1 VSLTYTE
8 ARARAARI
16 SDVTYAIDLDLTSR
30 ESFGCRTTVTFD
42 LEDPRATTFLEL
54 ADARDLR
61 LTVNDVPVAA
71 PSYDGKRITLHDLK
85 PVNEVVVEARIPYVN
100 DGDGMH
106 TVTDPADDATYVA
119 AYAGMDLAH
128 RVFACFDQPDL
139 KAPITLT
146 VTAPDD
152 WKVLGNGRLDGHE
165 GGVWRFT
172 TTPPISTY
180 LFTVCAGPWHSHTW
194 EHAGLPFGWH
204 VRASLAAEL
213 DRDIANMKE
222 VTEACFDFYTSTF
235 DEPYPFDSYD
245 QVMGPGHN
253 WGAMETAGCVT
264 FRDEYLPRNEPD
276 AGELVDRA
284 TVIAHEMAHMWFGD
298 LVTMKWWQD
307 TWLNESFADFMGYH
321 VAHEAGVAGS
331 WPDFSLNRKPTGY
344 SADAR
349 RSTHPIA
356 EDAEHLVDVD
366 TAFTNFD
373 MITYAKGASV
383 LHQLVIWLG
392 WDTFVKGTNVYLT
405 RHRFGNAELADYL
418 EALDSVTDRDV
429 RGWAEA
435 YLRTTGFDTIR
446 VTRDG
451 DVPVLERDGSRP
463 HRFSV
468 AALDGSAGS
477 AGSGTTLVDLGSE
490 PMALTAFAGSP
501 VLPNAADETYAAVL
515 LDDASWQALVDGL
528 SQLSDPLLRSVA
540 WSNAFTR
547 VRSGLLT
554 AGAFMDLVEEHLGV
568 EKDPVVF
575 ASVLRRIRG
584 IVLPQWTAPEA
595 LAAAQR
601 TVAGVCTSA
610 LDAGDRDRGLAAMRG
625 LASSTVDA
633 TLLRSWLET
642 GEARPG
648 IEIDRDTRWV
658 AVRRLVIL
666 GEEGSDL
673 VAREAAADRSSSGY
687 QASLTALASRPDP
700 AAKADAWSRIVDPTV
715 SNRDFDALVVGLWTP
730 GQEALCAPYLDSY
743 LADAPRVAERSQSF
757 AADIAYAVPQLP
769 MAVERLAAFRD
780 RLDTAS
786 TQTDNT
792 VLRRGWR
799 DRVDDY
805 DVALRVRR
813 TG

>member
-1 VSLTYTE
+1 MSLTYTE
-8 ARARAARI
+8 ARSRAA
-16 SDVTYAIDLDLTSR
+16 SVSGVTYRIDLDLTSR

-42 LEDPRATTFLEL
+42 LTDPGTPTFLEL
-54 ADARDLR
+54 ADAADLR
-61 LTVNDVPVAA
+61 LTVNGSAVDA
-71 PSYDGKRITLHDLK
+71 PSYDGTRITLHGLASS
-85 PVNEVVVEARIPYVN
+85 NEVVVEARVPYVN

-146 VTAPDD
+146 VTAPDE
-152 WKVLGNGRLDGHE
+152 WTVVANGRLLTHE
-165 GGVWRFT
+165 GGTWEFT

-180 LFTVCAGPWHSHTW
+180 LFTVCAGPWHSRTW

-204 VRASLAAEL
+204 ARASLAAEL
-213 DRDIANMKE
+213 DRDFDNMRE
-222 VTEACFDFYTSTF
+222 VTERCFDFYTRTF

-321 VAHEAGVAGS
+321 VAHEAGVLGS

-344 SADAR
+344 VADSR

-383 LHQLVIWLG
+383 LHQLVTWLG

-418 EALDSVTDRDV
+418 EALDSVTERDV
-429 RGWAEA
+429 RAWAEA

-446 VTRDG
+446 VTREG

-468 AALDGSAGS
+468 AGLQGADVDLR
-477 AGSGTTLVDLGSE
+477 LVDLESE
-490 PMALTAFAGSP
+490 PVPLPEFAGRA
-501 VLPNAADETYAAVL
+501 VIPNAADEAYAAVL
-515 LDDASWQALVDGL
+515 LDDLSWQAAVDGL
-528 SQLSDPLLRSVA
+528 SALPDPLLRAVT
-540 WSNAFTR
+540 WTNASTR
-547 VRSGLLT
+547 VRSGLAPVSDYL
-554 AGAFMDLVEEHLGV
+554 AIAQGHLAA
-568 EKDPVVF
+568 ETDPVVF
-575 ASVLRRIRG
+575 DSVLRRLMRA
-584 IVLPQWTAPEA
+584 VLPQWTSPEAYPGAEQVVAEVCAEA
-595 LAAAQR
+595 LAA
-601 TVAGVCTSA
+601 G
-610 LDAGDRDRGLAAMRG
+610 DADRGLAAMRR
-625 LASSTVDA
+625 LAQTTTDA
-633 TLLRSWLET
+633 TLLRGWLDS

-648 IEIDRDTRWV
+648 LEVDRDTRWV
-658 AVRRLVIL
+658 AVRRLVVL
-666 GEEGSDL
+666 GEAGSEL
-673 VAREAAADRSSSGY
+673 VEAEAAADRSSSGH
-687 QASLTALASRPDP
+687 QSSLAALASRPDA
-700 AAKADAWSRIVDPTV
+700 AAKADAWERIIDPTV
-715 SNRDFDALVVGLWTP
+715 SNRDFEALVAGLWTP
-730 GQEALCAPYLDSY
+730 GQEELWAPYIARY
-743 LADAPRVAERSQSF
+743 LEDGPRVAERGQAF
-757 AADIAYAVPQLP
+757 AAEIGFSVPRSP
-769 MAVERLAAFRD
+769 MAIERLQQLRDDLDAASGR
-780 RLDTAS
+780 
-786 TQTDNT
+786 TDNI

-799 DRVDDY
+799 DTVDDF
-805 DVALRVRR
+805 DVALKVRR
-813 TG
+813 AG

>member
-1 VSLTYTE
+1 MSLTYDE

-16 SDVTYAIDLDLTSR
+16 SRVAYAIDLDLTSR
-30 ESFGCRTTVTFD
+30 ETFGCRTTVTFD

-54 ADARDLR
+54 ADAQDLR
-61 LTVNDVPVAA
+61 LTVNDAAVPA
-71 PSYDGKRITLHDLK
+71 PAYDGTRITLHDLK

-139 KAPITLT
+139 KAPISLT
-146 VTAPDD
+146 VTAPAD
-152 WKVLGNGRLDGHE
+152 WTVLGNGRLDSHE
-165 GGVWRFT
+165 GAAWRFT

-180 LFTVCAGPWHSHTW
+180 LFTVCAGPWASRTW

-204 VRASLAAEL
+204 ARASLATEL
-213 DRDIANMKE
+213 DRDFENMKE
-222 VTEACFDFYTSTF
+222 VTEACFDFYTRTF

-264 FRDEYLPRNEPD
+264 FRDEYLPRNQPD
-276 AGELVDRA
+276 AGEVVDRA

-344 SADAR
+344 AADAR

-392 WDTFVKGTNVYLT
+392 WETFVEGTNVYLT
-405 RHRFGNAELADYL
+405 RHRFGNAELADFL

-446 VTRDG
+446 VSRDG
-451 DVPVLERDGSRP
+451 EVPVLERDGSRP
-463 HRFSV
+463 HRFTV
-468 AALDGSAGS
+468 AALDGSAGP
-477 AGSGTTLVDLGSE
+477 GTTLVDLGSE
-490 PMALTAFAGSP
+490 PVALTSFAGLP
-501 VLPNAADETYAAVL
+501 VLPNAADEAYADVL
-515 LDDASWQALVDGL
+515 LDDASWQGLVDGL
-528 SQLSDPLLRSVA
+528 SELSEPLQRAVA

-547 VRSGLLT
+547 VRSGRLT
-554 AGAFMDLVEEHLGV
+554 APAFMGVVEAHLGR
-568 EKDPVVF
+568 ERDPVVF
-575 ASVLRRIRG
+575 DSVLRRVRG
-584 IVLPQWTAPEA
+584 MVLTQWTSPEA
-595 LAAAQR
+595 LAAAQAS
-601 TVAGVCTSA
+601 VASVCTTA
-610 LDAGDRDRGLAAMRG
+610 LDAGDGDRALAAMRG
-625 LASSTVDA
+625 LAASTRDV
-633 TLLRSWLET
+633 TLLGDWLES
-642 GEARPG
+642 GRARPG
-648 IEIDRDTRWV
+648 LEIDRDTRWV
-658 AVRRLVIL
+658 AVRRLVVL
-666 GEEGSDL
+666 GAAGADL
-673 VAREAAADRSSSGY
+673 VATEAAADRSSSGH
-687 QASLTALASRPDP
+687 QASLTALASRPDA
-700 AAKADAWSRIVDPTV
+700 AAKADAWRQIIDPTT
-715 SNRDFDALVVGLWTP
+715 SNRDFDALVAGLWTP
-730 GQEALCAPYLDSY
+730 GQEDLCAPYLDRY
-743 LADAPRVAERSQSF
+743 LEDAPRVAERSQSF
-757 AADIAYAVPQLP
+757 AADIGFAVPRIP
-769 MAVERLAAFRD
+769 MAVARLQEFRD
-780 RLDTAS
+780 RLDAAS
-786 TQTDNT
+786 AGTDNT

-805 DVALRVRR
+805 DVALLVRAA
-813 TG
+813 G